1 MQTYTATV
9 KILVAAPSPTDA
21 CDIISAALTD
31 PINTALVDW
40 GYIPQ
45 TPDTCTSGCPHTEG
59 AQSGGKCR
67 CVFGGYIPTAD
78 GKDFAYPELH
88 ADLDPATYVEGSFLL
103 TPVS

>member
-1 MQTYTATV
+1 MQAYIATV
-9 KILVAAPSPTDA
+9 KILIAAPSPTDA

-59 AQSGGKCR
+59 AQSGSKCR
-67 CVFGGYIPTAD
+67 CQPPHDSSLVSTPRRSGKISPLATAS
-78 GKDFAYPELH
+78 
-88 ADLDPATYVEGSFLL
+88 ATA
-103 TPVS
+103 